1 VIELGGVQ
9 VLGGKGEV
17 GRIAIKAMASR
28 SSHFEKNLKMFLEKS
43 SKFPF
48 IWYLHRLN
56 LFSQSD
62 SMYDFSRV
70 PQ

>member
-9 VLGGKGEV
+9 VLGGKVEV
-17 GRIAIKAMASR
+17 GSLAIKAVASR
-28 SSHFEKNLKMFLEKS
+28 ASHFEKNLKMFLEKS

-56 LFSQSD
+56 LFSQSN
-62 SMYDFSRV
+62 SMLDFSRV